1 LLLILS
7 VILNLAT
14 KQVDYT
20 AAFVHAPI
28 DKPPHYEEMSDLEK
42 SRSGVY
48 IEMARGFKKPG
59 TVLKLRRS
67 LYGLRQAPKLWFQ
80 HLKSNLEKIG
90 FESQAAVDPCLF
102 VSPKVICLVYVDDT
116 LLYARD
122 KADID
127 EAIKKLQDPNGCNMT
142 LTEEDEAAGFL
153 GVDIKPDPE
162 NGTITLTQYGLAKK
176 IVEALDIAGEP
187 IVDTPADDV
196 LVTDADGD
204 PPDGVYSY
212 KSVLGMLL
220 YLSGHSRPDIAMA
233 VSQVARFSHSPKRS
247 HEKALERI
255 GCYLKGTMDKGLIL
269 KPNGILNVDAHVD
282 TDFAGLALKED
293 RSDPTSVKS
302 RTGFVISIANC
313 PVVWHS
319 KLQSQIATSS
329 THAEYIGLS
338 TAMKTVLP
346 VGNLLCVVARAL
358 DLPEDYTSTF
368 KTTMWEDNNG
378 CRIIATLE
386 PGRQTPASKWYDIAL
401 HWFRSYLN
409 DRVTV
414 QRIDT
419 AVQWA
424 DIFTKP
430 LKGEVFRRIRKLVMG
445 W

>member
-1 LLLILS
+1 
-7 VILNLAT
+7 
-14 KQVDYT
+14 
-20 AAFVHAPI
+20 
-28 DKPPHYEEMSDLEK
+28 
-42 SRSGVY
+42 
-48 IEMARGFKKPG
+48 
-59 TVLKLRRS
+59 
-67 LYGLRQAPKLWFQ
+67 
-80 HLKSNLEKIG
+80 
-90 FESQAAVDPCLF
+90 
-102 VSPKVICLVYVDDT
+102 
-116 LLYARD
+116 
-122 KADID
+122 
-127 EAIKKLQDPNGCNMT
+127 
-142 LTEEDEAAGFL
+142 
-153 GVDIKPDPE
+153 VDIKPDPE
-162 NGTITLTQYGLAKK
+162 NGTVTLTQYGLAKK

-187 IVDTPADDV
+187 IAETPAEDV

-233 VSQVARFSHSPKRS
+233 VSQVARFSRNPKRS
-247 HEKALERI
+247 HERALERI

-269 KPNGILNVDAHVD
+269 RPSDTLNVDAFVD
-282 TDFAGLALKED
+282 TDFAGLALRED
-293 RSDPTSVKS
+293 RADPTSVKS
-302 RTGFVISIANC
+302 RTGFVICIANC
-313 PVVWHS
+313 PVVWSS
-319 KLQSQIATSS
+319 KLQSQVATSS

-338 TAMKTVLP
+338 TAMKTVIP
-346 VGNLLCVVARAL
+346 VGNLLVVVARAL
-358 DLPEDYTSTF
+358 DLPENYSSTF

-430 LKGEVFRRIRKLVMG
+430 LKGKVFRRIRKLVMG